1 MNKKNLFLAT
11 LLLLSAHLFSAS
23 TEPKKTFVI
32 PKKPIKEST
41 NTLKEQLGDSVQK
54 TLKQITALQK
64 KTALLLEKLSDT
76 QQKLLKAGSSMLK
89 NKESFKKASKESLV
103 QAENTINALHTHFH
117 EGMRMVRI
125 IIDQTEKNNIDQASC
140 FSIKKKI

>member
-1 MNKKNLFLAT
+1 MKKRNLFLS
-11 LLLLSAHLFSAS
+11 LVLFLSVQISAS
-23 TEPKKTFVI
+23 AEEKKSFVI
-32 PKKPIKEST
+32 PKKSIKEST

-64 KTALLLEKLSDT
+64 QTALLLEKLSET

-89 NKESFKKASKESLV
+89 NKEPFKKASKESLV

-117 EGMRMVRI
+117 EGMRMVNI
-125 IIDQTEKNNIDQASC
+125 IIDQTEKNSLDRATC

>member
-1 MNKKNLFLAT
+1 MQKRTLFLSFV
-11 LLLLSAHLFSAS
+11 LSLSAQLFAS
-23 TEPKKTFVI
+23 VEQKKSFII
-32 PKKPIKEST
+32 PVKPIKEST
-41 NTLKEQLGDSVQK
+41 NTLKEHLGDSVQK

-64 KTALLLEKLSDT
+64 QTALLLEKLSET

-89 NKESFKKASKESLV
+89 NKEPFKKASKESLV

-117 EGMRMVRI
+117 EGMRMVNI
-125 IIDQTEKNNIDQASC
+125 IIDQTEKNSLDRTAC

>member
-1 MNKKNLFLAT
+1 MQKRNLFLS
-11 LLLLSAHLFSAS
+11 LVLVLSAQLFAS
-23 TEPKKTFVI
+23 VEQKKSFVI
-32 PKKPIKEST
+32 PAKPIKEST
-41 NTLKEQLGDSVQK
+41 NTLKEHLGDSVQK

-64 KTALLLEKLSDT
+64 QTALLLEKLSET

-89 NKESFKKASKESLV
+89 NKEPFKKASKESLV

-117 EGMRMVRI
+117 EGMRMVNI
-125 IIDQTEKNNIDQASC
+125 IIDQTEKNSLDRADC